1 MDVKELFE
9 SIVNYRYKLEAL
21 AEELKEARHSL
32 ESVKAVPLK
41 ERVQTSSQIDVSELL
56 AQLEQYRFKILQAQI
71 DLIKRKNKAFEILN
85 YETDNLNYAILLK
98 WYFQGKSWDEIA
110 HELGERDRSALS
122 ERKNKAVEQLNT
134 TKTYKNL
141 HRVCDIM

>member
-1 MDVKELFE
+1 MHVKELFE

-21 AEELKEARHSL
+21 AEELKEAQHSL
-32 ESVKAVPLK
+32 ASVKAIPLK
-41 ERVQTSSQIDVSELL
+41 ERVQTSSRLDVSELL

-85 YETDNLNYAILLK
+85 SETDNLNYAILLK
-98 WYFQGKSWDEIA
+98 WYFQGKSWDEIV

-134 TKTYKNL
+134 TKNYKNL
-141 HRVCDIM
+141 HRVCDTM

>member
-1 MDVKELFE
+1 MHVKELFE

-56 AQLEQYRFKILQAQI
+56 AQLEQYHFKILQAQI

-85 YETDNLNYAILLK
+85 
-98 WYFQGKSWDEIA
+98 FQGKSWDEIA

-134 TKTYKNL
+134 TKNYKNL

>member
-1 MDVKELFE
+1 MHVKELFE

-21 AEELKEARHSL
+21 AEELKEAQHSL
-32 ESVKAVPLK
+32 TSVKAVPLK
-41 ERVQTSSQIDVSELL
+41 ERVQISSQLDVSELL

-71 DLIKRKNKAFEILN
+71 DLIKRKNKAFEVLN

-134 TKTYKNL
+134 TKTHKNL
-141 HRVCDIM
+141 HQVCDIM

>member
-1 MDVKELFE
+1 MHVKELFE

-21 AEELKEARHSL
+21 AEEIKEAQHSL
-32 ESVKAVPLK
+32 ASVKAIPLK
-41 ERVQTSSQIDVSELL
+41 ERVQTSSRLDVSELL

-85 YETDNLNYAILLK
+85 SETDNLNYAILLK
-98 WYFQGKSWDEIA
+98 WYFQGKSWDEIV

-134 TKTYKNL
+134 TKNYKNL
-141 HRVCDIM
+141 HRVCDTM

>member
-56 AQLEQYRFKILQAQI
+56 AQLEQYHFKILQAQI
-71 DLIKRKNKAFEILN
+71 NLIKRKNKAFEILN

-110 HELGERDRSALS
+110 HEFGERDRSALS

-141 HRVCDIM
+141 QKPTSSM